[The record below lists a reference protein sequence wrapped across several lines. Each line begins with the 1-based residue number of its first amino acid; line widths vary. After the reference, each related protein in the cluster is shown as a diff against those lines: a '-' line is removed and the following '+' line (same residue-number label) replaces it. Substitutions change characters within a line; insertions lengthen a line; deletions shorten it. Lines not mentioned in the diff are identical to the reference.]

1 MKVTYIL
8 TTSADVIIRVKPD
21 DDFDTPVPI
30 TDNSPSQ
37 EYYPV
42 SLTFKTL
49 TVLHH
54 KCVTTYDQIAQA
66 QYKLF

>member
-1 MKVTYIL
+1 MTYIL
-8 TTSADVIIRVKPD
+8 TTSADVIIGVNPD

-42 SLTFKTL
+42 SLIFKTF

-54 KCVTTYDQIAQA
+54 KCVTTYGQIAQA